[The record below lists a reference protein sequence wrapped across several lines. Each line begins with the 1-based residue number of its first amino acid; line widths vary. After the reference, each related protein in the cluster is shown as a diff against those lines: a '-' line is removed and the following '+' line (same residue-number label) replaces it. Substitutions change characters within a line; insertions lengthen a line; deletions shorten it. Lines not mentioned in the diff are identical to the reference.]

1 MDEFKNR
8 LATAEH
14 KRSKLAYRSMEITQI
29 EAQKGKKIDKTHN
42 KIRDVGQHKRSNLSE
57 IPKKNKK
64 QKFPPLVKYIN
75 KL

>member
-1 MDEFKNR
+1 MNLKTDWLQRNTREASQHTDQWKSPR
-8 LATAEH
+8 LKHRKE
-14 KRSKLAYRSMEITQI
+14 
-29 EAQKGKKIDKTHN
+29 KKIDKTHN